1 MTNNNLP
8 CLSTHLAGLLHAAQR
23 VTSCKGGGHPLDVLL
38 HDVSLVM
45 TSART
50 AD

>member
-23 VTSCKGGGHPLDVLL
+23 VSICTGGGDPLDAPL
-38 HDVSLVM
+38 HDVSVVM
-45 TSART
+45 TSHC
-50 AD
+50 